1 MEIRAQCEAKLA
13 RMTTEAG
20 NQRRKDLAKI
30 EALQEQLSEKEDEVE
45 RL

>member
-1 MEIRAQCEAKLA
+1 MA
-13 RMTTEAG
+13 TEVN

-45 RL
+45 NL